1 MISKRYIH
9 ILLVLELFQ
18 GIYFC
23 ELRANF
29 FLCAVNE
36 YLINKS
42 NECFASAVAI
52 LNSVWKSSERIKFNS
67 IENFQFYSYKSEL
80 KLALSTRTKKVIW
93 EQSIVQQ
100 IWTVGNSNMSNDRPN
115 TFEQLHP
122 FICISILLRKKLKW
136 LHYYKKGVGSL
147 FEKILPH
154 NSLSAGHWLTFGYFF
169 AQFLINLSKR
179 ASSRLGTH

>member
-1 MISKRYIH
+1 MHFGPPYATRFVNYIKMSLKMYLLPQYLRFFSCLIMIFKRYIL

-29 FLCAVNE
+29 LLCAVNE

-80 KLALSTRTKKVIW
+80 KLALSTTTRTKRVIR

-100 IWTVGNSNMSNDRPN
+100 IWTVGNGYMSNDRPN

-122 FICISILLRKKLKW
+122 FIYVFRYYWEFFFEMVALL
-136 LHYYKKGVGSL
+136 
-147 FEKILPH
+147 
-154 NSLSAGHWLTFGYFF
+154 
-169 AQFLINLSKR
+169 
-179 ASSRLGTH
+179 